1 MFLFLLF
8 KLKFVLSALA
18 AREALAIKCIQ
29 CTGEI
34 DHDGNVLGGDAGC
47 FDGDNV
53 EKYSIECP
61 ESKPV
66 CGVELVADWFPRGFQ
81 HYKIRRE
88 CRTKVF
94 YASHR
99 LRVIAFIIG
108 LIDQIMGHIDF
119 TLRTILTLGS

>member
-1 MFLFLLF
+1 MLKEWITRFWVFREYWLTLSIGLFLGWLYLKF
-8 KLKFVLSALA
+8 ISKFVLSALA

-81 HYKIRRE
+81 HFKIRRE

-94 YASHR
+94 LHWNR
-99 LRVIAFIIG
+99 WL
-108 LIDQIMGHIDF
+108 D
-119 TLRTILTLGS
+119 